1 MIMITRSESTTLN
14 LVLTW
19 VPDGTPV
26 YSVATTESLRA
37 AGYTPAAEVA
47 DVVLQRDEAQREVA
61 RLTARI
67 EATDAML
74 AAEQESPTRGEDS
87 RACSR
92 CGGSGSRNGCRCTQC
107 FGTGRATNKNSSGP
121 AGSSAEEEPNPTPSA
136 CSEGLATPDNPSG
149 RPVGNV
155 AKPECEPEG
164 TPPHAPAGPGEAS
177 QTSDGPAMLAEK
189 PSAWLARYSTTHP
202 CCTIVDAIGA
212 WLNHAFPRGAASRSD
227 GQEDFPQCQA
237 EYPGVRG
244 GSWACVLG
252 HGHAGEH
259 RDTRGL
265 WAEPKGEPV
274 MTRANNVGMGDA
286 RVNGGVLDEAE
297 SAARHYAARG
307 MLVAQPDEQAAQPK
321 GEPNDTG
328 VIRADEGVSLEPGEY
343 EVVEIAA
350 RDDAPDHH
358 VGQVVALPGRVSSV
372 DRDGHVFVFE
382 SVDSWSYITAVR
394 RVEQAAQSGQRGE
407 AAEAQCAKFCSCA
420 VCMPWW
426 PRRSADVAREAL
438 AKVSELERAAK
449 ERIRGLEDQLEM
461 LGGELQSTED
471 IAHAE
476 LAMVRAS
483 LEAVE
488 KERDDLLGQAHFD
501 ELARADAEERA
512 TALVSQLSARDA
524 ELAAEKR
531 AGIYW
536 HGNIMALSRIVR
548 RAMMSHQWEKLVDA
562 MPYLCDTTPPV
573 EPAPEVVREIRVGS
587 TGSVCDLG
595 RHNGERAEVFAVDAF
610 GNVGVT
616 LASGNR
622 LALQSSEFAIDSPQ
636 ELPPPSGDK

>member
-307 MLVAQPDEQAAQPK
+307 MLVAQP
-321 GEPNDTG
+321 
-328 VIRADEGVSLEPGEY
+328 
-343 EVVEIAA
+343 
-350 RDDAPDHH
+350 
-358 VGQVVALPGRVSSV
+358 
-372 DRDGHVFVFE
+372 
-382 SVDSWSYITAVR
+382 
-394 RVEQAAQSGQRGE
+394 VEQAAQSGQRGE

-426 PRRSADVAREAL
+426 PRHSADVAREAL
-438 AKVSELERAAK
+438 ARVSELEPEIVRLGSALGHEKEHRQMLADDLVALIDNKPVQLHLASVVRQKFLAAQRAVNEERDRAVERSELDQRSFAK
-449 ERIRGLEDQLEM
+449 CSD
-461 LGGELQSTED
+461 ELDLVRTS
-471 IAHAE
+471 
-476 LAMVRAS
+476 LA
-483 LEAVE
+483 AVE
-488 KERDDLLGQAHFD
+488 KERDELLGQAHFD

-524 ELAAEKR
+524 ELAACREELR
-531 AGIYW
+531 VETLACTQLHCDVSNAWIRFRDSSEGDANNELW
-536 HGNIMALSRIVR
+536 D
-548 RAMMSHQWEKLVDA
+548 KLA
-562 MPYLCDTTPPV
+562 AISSSNPHAIPPV

-587 TGSVCDLG
+587 TWEHVTPRDSRVIATVLRCDKGLV
-595 RHNGERAEVFAVDAF
+595 RYEVPTGTAY
-610 GNVGVT
+610 T
-616 LASGNR
+616 
-622 LALQSSEFAIDSPQ
+622 SEPLFRDLYRWVSDPPQ
-636 ELPPPSGDK
+636 EPPPPSGDK